1 MKLFKYSEY
10 ITESKLELLLE
21 ANMQFS
27 EDFLAVVARVKSP
40 ISEKILKLY
49 KTDVDVDT
57 NYIDVSDKENFLE
70 FKSDRRVETA
80 CVINRPG
87 EIYDVLSKNLFPSFA
102 SIYNDQDGPYGETF
116 RDYIGVDQP
125 ARIVSKLNSD
135 DDRLPPSLRSQID
148 RGQSLYHI
156 QWNFSG
162 KNYECIIAGS
172 GIRKGEKSVKP
183 QEVRVGSLIQSLL
196 KKSGEE
202 VDGAELEDFVVKFN
216 SEVKSRKENIFR
228 DFQIVKGEDIR
239 NYYLYNSY
247 ESDEHTLGGSCMRHS
262 KCQDYLDIYVNNPN
276 QVSMVILF
284 SEKNPGKIRGRA
296 ILWTNPIYDTIRRD
310 SNDNNEYEGKPF
322 MDRIYVNNSPDTEL
336 FKKFAKKSGFIYKK
350 DQDYSKD
357 GFMFGDELTKI
368 HRIEVKL
375 ENTSFDKYPYV
386 DTLSFYT
393 PWSGKLNNQ
402 SGEYE
407 LSETDGGNG
416 QECDRCDGE
425 GRIDCPECNYEGR
438 VDCEN
443 CDGYGDL
450 ECRKCEGSGEQDCSS
465 CDGEREVDCS
475 SCDGAGLDDDGNE
488 CSSCSGSGK
497 KECGDCSG
505 SGKEDCSSCGGD
517 GRRECPDCEGEG
529 SVTCGECDGDAR
541 VDCPDCQ

>member
-27 EDFLAVVARVKSP
+27 EDFLSVVARVKSP

-49 KTDVDVDT
+49 NTDIDVDT

-87 EIYDVLSKNLFPSFA
+87 EIYGVLSKNLFPSFA
-102 SIYNDQDGPYGETF
+102 SIYNDGDSSYGETF
-116 RDYIGVDQP
+116 RDYIDVDQP

-148 RGQSLYHI
+148 RGQTIYHI
-156 QWNFSG
+156 QWNFDG

-202 VDGAELEDFVVKFN
+202 VDGSELEDFVVKFN

-247 ESDEHTLGGSCMRHS
+247 ESDEHTLGSSCMRHNR
-262 KCQDYLDIYVNNPN
+262 CQDYLDIYVKNPN

-296 ILWTNPIYDTIRRD
+296 LLWTNPVYDTIRRD

-336 FKKFAKKSGFIYKK
+336 FKKFAKKSGFIYKQY
-350 DQDYSKD
+350 QDYSKE

-368 HRIEVKL
+368 QRIEVKL
-375 ENTSFDKYPYV
+375 DNVSFDQYPYV

-393 PWSGKLNNQ
+393 PWRGKLNNQ

-407 LSETDGGNG
+407 LNETDGGNG
-416 QECDRCDGE
+416 QECERCDGE
-425 GRIDCPECNYEGR
+425 GRVDCPECGYEGR

-443 CDGYGDL
+443 CEGSGDL
-450 ECRKCEGSGEQDCSS
+450 ECRQCDGEGRVECSSCEGSETETCSS
-465 CDGEREVDCS
+465 CDGSGEDEE
-475 SCDGAGLDDDGNE
+475 GNE

-497 KECGDCSG
+497 QECGDCSG
-505 SGKEDCSSCGGD
+505 SGREYCSSCDGD
-517 GRRECPDCEGEG
+517 GRKECSNCDGYG